1 MTSSSGSTT
10 RNRSTRNRIALLG
23 ITLLLGGCASKTV
36 PTPPRVVNGYVS
48 LPALVRTRPGWAGLA
63 QYDAALARLDRT
75 VSGLPAAGTANPKL
89 ALLPALQPSSARS
102 AGAVPGEGA
111 AQRLAA
117 VQESLTG
124 SLEERRRMAR
134 AEQIRR
140 QQALWRREARRLFPV
155 PARTTELSS
164 DLTLQLLE
172 ANVAALTQTLNHWDT
187 SMPPAPKLVALRIKV
202 EADRSRLQALIA
214 GRIRTRDAARAARLE
229 AVRSM
234 REARVDYAAAQGAAL
249 SARLLA
255 EDTRVLAAQ
264 SSRLTA
270 QRLQLLVA
278 LSRPEGAEVP
288 VSGNAG
294 ALSLPR
300 GPLAVRP
307 SLSAAS
313 LAAARATL
321 LAQRGRWSRYLTD
334 DTVAAARDAAGQK
347 NWNITF
353 GPPRRGDQDLTA
365 EMARALARD

>member
-1 MTSSSGSTT
+1 M
-10 RNRSTRNRIALLG
+10 LLG
-23 ITLLLGGCASKTV
+23 ISVFGGCAPKTS
-36 PTPPRVVNGYVS
+36 PAPRRVVNGYLR

-75 VSGLPAAGTANPKL
+75 ALTLPSAGPADPKL
-89 ALLPALQPSSARS
+89 ATLPALPLGSAQS
-102 AGAVPGEGA
+102 AGAAPGSAAA

-124 SLEERRRMAR
+124 SLGERRRLAR

-172 ANVAALTQTLNHWDT
+172 ANVAALTQTLNHWDN
-187 SMPPAPKLVALRIKV
+187 SVPPAPKLVALRIKV

-214 GRIRTRDAARAARLE
+214 GRVRTRDAARAARLE

-234 REARVDYAAAQGAAL
+234 RQARLDYVASSGAAL

-255 EDTRVLAAQ
+255 EDTRVLAA
-264 SSRLTA
+264 SEARLTA
-270 QRLQLLVA
+270 QRLQLLGA
-278 LSRPEGAEVP
+278 LARPEGAEVP

-294 ALSLPR
+294 ALALPR
-300 GPLAVRP
+300 GPLEVRP
-307 SLSAAS
+307 ALSAAS

-321 LAQRGRWSRYLTD
+321 LAQRGRWNQYLTD
-334 DTVAAARDAAGQK
+334 DTVAAARDAAAQK

-353 GPPRRGDQDLTA
+353 GPPRRGDRDLTA
-365 EMARALARD
+365 EMARALAKE